1 MQVKIDSIIIRKR
14 IRKDLGDLSSLKQSL
29 KQHGLMNPIVITSDN
44 MLIAGHRRFEAAR
57 QLGWNTITARIV
69 DQHDEVS
76 QIEMEIDEN
85 TQRKSLTT
93 DELAEAYLRLD
104 KLKNPGV
111 FVRFFRFVRNLILR
125 VFRRR

>member
-1 MQVKIDSIIIRKR
+1 VQVKIDSIIIRKR

-29 KQHGLMNPIVITSDN
+29 KQHGLMNPIVITGDN
-44 MLIAGHRRFEAAR
+44 ILIAGHRRFEAAR
-57 QLGWNTITARIV
+57 QLGWNTITARVV
-69 DQHDEVS
+69 DQHDDVS

-111 FVRFFRFVRNLILR
+111 IVRFFRFIRNLILR
-125 VFRRR
+125 ILRRR

>member
-29 KQHGLMNPIVITSDN
+29 KQHGLMNPIVITGDN
-44 MLIAGHRRFEAAR
+44 ILIAGHRRFEAAR
-57 QLGWNTITARIV
+57 QLGWNTITARVV
-69 DQHDEVS
+69 DQHDDVS

-111 FVRFFRFVRNLILR
+111 IVRFFRFIRNLILR
-125 VFRRR
+125 ILRRR

>member
-44 MLIAGHRRFEAAR
+44 ILIAGHRRFEAAR

-111 FVRFFRFVRNLILR
+111 IVRFFRFIRNLILR
-125 VFRRR
+125 IFRRR

>member
-29 KQHGLMNPIVITSDN
+29 KQHGLMNPIVITGDN
-44 MLIAGHRRFEAAR
+44 ILIAGHRRFEAAR
-57 QLGWNTITARIV
+57 QLGWNTITARVV
-69 DQHDEVS
+69 DQHDDVS

-111 FVRFFRFVRNLILR
+111 IVRFFRFIRNLILR
-125 VFRRR
+125 LLRRR

>member
-44 MLIAGHRRFEAAR
+44 ILIAGHRRFEAAR

-93 DELAEAYLRLD
+93 DELAEAYLRLE

-111 FVRFFRFVRNLILR
+111 IVRFFRFIRNLILR

>member
-44 MLIAGHRRFEAAR
+44 ILIAGHRRFEAAR

-111 FVRFFRFVRNLILR
+111 IVRFFRFIRNLILR

>member
-1 MQVKIDSIIIRKR
+1 MQVKIDSIILRKR

-29 KQHGLMNPIVITSDN
+29 KQHGLMNPIVITGDN
-44 MLIAGHRRFEAAR
+44 ILIAGHRRFEAAR
-57 QLGWNTITARIV
+57 QLGWNTITARVV
-69 DQHDEVS
+69 DQHDDVS

-111 FVRFFRFVRNLILR
+111 IVRFFRFIRNLILR
-125 VFRRR
+125 IFRRR